1 VAAGETAAVVL
12 RLWVMAFDKVV
23 VTAGKSGELDAQALP
38 IAVSVLSGT
47 EVERAGARSVE
58 GLAGLAPSVTFSQN
72 TGFAQLT
79 IRGIGTNT
87 VFAGSDPSSAVY
99 LDGVYLARPAMVLAD
114 FMDVE
119 RVEAL
124 RGPQGTLYG
133 RNAVGGAM
141 NVVTLPASDELE
153 AAARV
158 SVGGYRTLR
167 AEARLS
173 GPLVAGRVTGSAVVL
188 RGVREGF
195 VRDVDHPDH
204 PLGGEDVTGARGKL
218 RVGLG
223 TRGDLFVSGDVT
235 HQDPTPLTYS
245 KVLEVKPGFVVD
257 NPADLHAVRT
267 STLAESRKLQW
278 GASARLTLRLA
289 SATTLSSLT
298 AYRKLDYDVL
308 TDSDITELEFTAT
321 RIHEI
326 QHQWSEELTVS
337 GRRSGLTWVGGL
349 FLLEDADQQPSWV
362 RREGPRLEN
371 LLEPRVE
378 ATTGAFFGQATVS
391 LTQGLSAT
399 AGMRY
404 SLERKTIDNAGE
416 TYPFDR
422 PEASVPGSTYAYTD
436 SISDT
441 AWTPKLGLE
450 LRLGELTLAY
460 ASATRG
466 FKSAGFNPTSPE
478 PGRGYAPEWAWSYEA
493 GLKRSLADGRARLNV
508 AAFHTDYTD
517 LQVQTALRPGVI
529 DISNAAAATIR
540 GVELD
545 GVWQP
550 ARALQLGG
558 HLAWLDAR
566 YERYLAVGVDD
577 VTGDVSGRRLSNAPE
592 WSGRL
597 WLEWRADA
605 GRAGTVSLRA
615 DSRWQTAVFYTPF
628 NDAVQRQSAYGL
640 LDVSAEL
647 GPGRWSVSVLA
658 RNLTGEDYIT
668 GSTGSPPP
676 AFGGRP
682 GQPRLVVIQL
692 TLRR

>member
-1 VAAGETAAVVL
+1 
-12 RLWVMAFDKVV
+12 
-23 VTAGKSGELDAQALP
+23 
-38 IAVSVLSGT
+38 
-47 EVERAGARSVE
+47 
-58 GLAGLAPSVTFSQN
+58 
-72 TGFAQLT
+72 
-79 IRGIGTNT
+79 
-87 VFAGSDPSSAVY
+87 
-99 LDGVYLARPAMVLAD
+99 MVLAD

-133 RNAVGGAM
+133 RNAVGGAL
-141 NVVTLPASDELE
+141 NVVTQLPSDELQ

-158 SVGGYRTLR
+158 SVGDYRSLR
-167 AEARLS
+167 AEARLA
-173 GPLVAGRVTGSAVVL
+173 GPLVAEKVAGSASVL

-218 RVGLG
+218 RASLG
-223 TRGDLFVSGDVT
+223 TRGDLVVSGDLT

-245 KVLEVKPGFVVD
+245 KALEVKPGFVVD
-257 NPADLHAVRT
+257 NPEDLHEVRA
-267 STLAESRKLQW
+267 STLAESRNLQW

-289 SATTLSSLT
+289 SATTLTSLT

-308 TDSDITELEFTAT
+308 VDSDITELELSAT
-321 RIHEI
+321 RVHEI

-337 GRRSGLTWVGGL
+337 GWRPGLTWVGGL
-349 FLLEDADQQPSWV
+349 FLLEDEDHQPTSV
-362 RREGPRLEN
+362 RLGAPRLEN
-371 LLEPRVE
+371 RLEPRVE
-378 ATTGAFFGQATVS
+378 ASTGALFGQATVS
-391 LTQGLSAT
+391 LTRSLSAT
-399 AGMRY
+399 AGLRY
-404 SLERKTIDNAGE
+404 TRERKTIDNAGGAH
-416 TYPFDR
+416 PFDQ

-450 LRLGELTLAY
+450 LRLGEQTRVY

-466 FKSAGFNPTSPE
+466 FKSGGFNPTSPE
-478 PGRGYAPEWAWSYEA
+478 PGRGYAPEWAWGYEA
-493 GLKRSLADGRARLNV
+493 GLKTSPGNGRARLNL

-540 GVELD
+540 GVELE
-545 GVWQP
+545 GVFQP
-550 ARALQLGG
+550 TRALQLGG

-566 YERYLAVGVDD
+566 YHHYLAVGADG
-577 VTGDVSGRRLSNAPE
+577 VTGDVSGRRLTNAPE

-615 DSRWQTAVFYTPF
+615 DSRWQSAVFFTPW
-628 NDAVQRQSAYGL
+628 NDAVQRQSPYGL
-640 LDVSAEL
+640 LDVSAEV
-647 GPGRWSVSVLA
+647 GPGRWSVGLQA
-658 RNLTGEDYIT
+658 RNLTNEDFIT
-668 GSTGSPPP
+668 GSSGSPLP

-682 GQPRLVVIQL
+682 GEPRLVGISV